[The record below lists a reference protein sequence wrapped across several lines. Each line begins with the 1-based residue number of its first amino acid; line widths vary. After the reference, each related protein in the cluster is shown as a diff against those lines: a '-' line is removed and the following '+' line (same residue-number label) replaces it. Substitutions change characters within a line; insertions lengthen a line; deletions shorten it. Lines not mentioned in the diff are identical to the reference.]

1 MKYEKEIRLK
11 DGRTCL
17 LRSGTAA
24 DGQAVLENFNQ
35 AHGETDFL
43 LSYPD
48 ENSFHARQE
57 SEFLEKMLC
66 SETGAE
72 LLAIVD
78 GRVAG
83 TAGIEAVGSKYKVRH
98 RAEFGISI
106 LEEFWHLGIGRALA
120 ESCIELARQAGC
132 RQLELEVVA
141 DNHRAVALYESLG
154 FREYGRNPRGFL
166 SRTAGYQTLVHM
178 RLEL

>member
-1 MKYEKEIRLK
+1 
-11 DGRTCL
+11 
-17 LRSGTAA
+17 
-24 DGQAVLENFNQ
+24 
-35 AHGETDFL
+35 
-43 LSYPD
+43 
-48 ENSFHARQE
+48 
-57 SEFLEKMLC
+57 MLC

-106 LEEFWHLGIGRALA
+106 LEDFWRLGIGRALA

-166 SRTAGYQTLVHM
+166 SRTAGYQTLVYM

>member
-11 DGRTCL
+11 DGRTCH

-48 ENSFHARQE
+48 ENSFNARQE

-72 LLAIVD
+72 ILAIVE
-78 GRVAG
+78 GQVAG

-120 ESCIELARQAGC
+120 ESCIELARQAGY

-141 DNHRAVALYESLG
+141 DNHRAVSLYESLG
-154 FREYGRNPRGFL
+154 FREYGRNPKGFL
-166 SRTAGYQTLVHM
+166 SRTAGYQTLVYM